1 MKPWQDEFGPAG
13 TVQAK
18 AADAGMVEG
27 MELEAALGH
36 PCGLNFSAAEHL
48 AKHPEYAW
56 QKPLLRDLPSRPWTR
71 FTAP

>member
-1 MKPWQDEFGPAG
+1 
-13 TVQAK
+13 
-18 AADAGMVEG
+18 MVEG